1 MYPPTT
7 PDPLSHHHLTT
18 QILNYQ
24 LTHGMH
30 LKHIIHPSQ
39 PQPSHNIT
47 SSSSSSS
54 YPISTSIFPTPFPR
68 ALFHHAHTLQP
79 IYNELYARLSDN
91 ESWLYNSVIKPL
103 LPVDPFT
110 RILWEIHLR
119 MKSEREGGGGYGSD
133 ISMGL
138 FRSDYMLHVSGNGN
152 SDQEEE
158 VEVEVGISLKE
169 SENAGLR
176 LKQVEFNTIACAGGC
191 HANKVVDM
199 HRYLTRT
206 GVYNDSLS
214 SANGEESREK
224 SPITLS
230 SLPTNENIKGLADS
244 LATAHDIYGP
254 VRSDLATKTGVLF
267 VVQPDNFNV
276 ADEVPIEYA
285 LWDRDVPVPTYRV
298 EWGHDVLGRTCLG
311 GNRELLFY
319 PHLQGEGS
327 KPVEISVVYLRAG
340 LEVHEYDA
348 VGIECRVRLE
358 QSRAIKCPSVLGH
371 VLTFK
376 KVQQAIMGLG
386 VLERFL
392 NSEEKVKVIRDTFV
406 GMYPMDG
413 NSEEGRY
420 ARGLA
425 TNHETAWRYI
435 LKPSLEGGGHNI
447 YGENIPGFLLRMGSE
462 AEWGRYVLMERIRSP
477 VVRNVLMSRMGVE
490 ESDVVSELGVFG
502 LCIWK
507 KGDILRNET
516 VGWSLKTKFADVD
529 EMSVVKGF
537 GCFDTPLLV

>member
-7 PDPLSHHHLTT
+7 PDPLSHHHLAT

-30 LKHIIHPSQ
+30 LKHIIHFNQ

-47 SSSSSSS
+47 TSNSSS

-68 ALFHHAHTLQP
+68 ALFHQAHTLQP
-79 IYNELYARLSDN
+79 IYNELYAHLSDN

-103 LPVDPFT
+103 LPVDPFA

-119 MKSEREGGGGYGSD
+119 IKSKRGGGYGSD
-133 ISMGL
+133 ISMGI
-138 FRSDYMLHVSGNGN
+138 FRSDYMLHVPGDYN
-152 SDQEEE
+152 EEE
-158 VEVEVGISLKE
+158 GEVEVGISLEE
-169 SENAGLR
+169 SEDAGLM

-191 HANKVVDM
+191 HAKKVVDM

-206 GVYNDSLS
+206 GVYDSLS
-214 SANGEESREK
+214 NANGEETREK

-254 VRSDLATKTGVLF
+254 VKSDLATKTGVLF
-267 VVQPDNFNV
+267 IVQPDNFNV
-276 ADEVPIEYA
+276 ADELPIEYA

-298 EWGHDVLGRTCLG
+298 EWGDDVLGRTCLG
-311 GNRELLFY
+311 GDRELLFY

-348 VGIECRVRLE
+348 AGIECRVRLE

-371 VLTFK
+371 VLMFK
-376 KVQQAIMGLG
+376 KVQQALMGPA

-392 NSEEKVKVIRDTFV
+392 DSEEKVLAIRDTFV

-413 NSEEGRY
+413 DSEEGNY

-425 TNHETAWRYI
+425 TDPETAWRYI

-447 YGENIPGFLLRMGSE
+447 YGEDIPGFLLGMDSE
-462 AEWGRYVLMERIRSP
+462 SEWGRYVLMERIRSP
-477 VVRNVLMSRMGVE
+477 VVGNVLMSRMGVE

-507 KGDILRNET
+507 KGEILRNET

>member
-1 MYPPTT
+1 MYPPRT
-7 PDPLSHHHLTT
+7 PEPLSDHLTT

-30 LKHIIHPSQ
+30 LKHIHPNQ

-47 SSSSSSS
+47 SSSSS

-79 IYNELYARLSDN
+79 IYNELYARLSEN

-103 LPVDPFT
+103 LPVDSFART
-110 RILWEIHLR
+110 LWEIHLR
-119 MKSEREGGGGYGSD
+119 MKSKRGGGYGSD

-138 FRSDYMLHVSGNGN
+138 FRSDYMLHVSGNDDG
-152 SDQEEE
+152 DQEEE
-158 VEVEVGISLKE
+158 EVEVGISLEE

-191 HANKVVDM
+191 HAKKVVDM

-206 GVYNDSLS
+206 GAYDGSLS
-214 SANGEESREK
+214 DANGGERK
-224 SPITLS
+224 SPIKLS

-254 VRSDLATKTGVLF
+254 ARCDLATKTGVLF
-267 VVQPDNFNV
+267 IVQPDNFNV
-276 ADEVPIEYA
+276 ADELPIEYA

-298 EWGHDVLGRTCLG
+298 EWGEDVLERTCLG

-327 KPVEISVVYLRAG
+327 RPVEVSVVYLRAG

-348 VGIECRVRLE
+348 AGIECRVRLE

-376 KVQQAIMGLG
+376 KVQQALMGLG

-392 NSEEKVKVIRDTFV
+392 DSEEKVSVIRDTFV

-413 NSEEGRY
+413 DSEEGHY

-425 TNHETAWRYI
+425 TDHETAWRYI

-447 YGENIPGFLLRMGSE
+447 YGEDIPGFLLGMISE
-462 AEWGRYVLMERIRSP
+462 SEWGRYVLMERIRSP
-477 VVRNVLMSRMGVE
+477 VVGNVLMSRMGVE

-507 KGDILRNET
+507 KGEILTNET

>member
-7 PDPLSHHHLTT
+7 PEMQGHHLTT

-30 LKHIIHPSQ
+30 LKHINLA
-39 PQPSHNIT
+39 QPSHST
-47 SSSSSSS
+47 SS

-68 ALFHHAHTLQP
+68 ALFHDAQHTLQP

-91 ESWLYNSVIKPL
+91 EPWLYEKVIRPL
-103 LPVDPFT
+103 FPVDPFA
-110 RILWEIHLR
+110 RILWEIHIR
-119 MKSEREGGGGYGSD
+119 ITNEGEGGGYGSD

-138 FRSDYMLHVSGNGN
+138 FRSDYMLHVPGDGNGN
-152 SDQEEE
+152 DNQEGGDE
-158 VEVEVGISLKE
+158 VEISLDE
-169 SENAGLR
+169 SENAKHGLQ

-206 GVYNDSLS
+206 GVYSSLS
-214 SANGEESREK
+214 DANKGKGE

-230 SLPTNENIKGLADS
+230 SLPTNGNIKGLADS
-244 LATAHDIYGP
+244 LAVAHGMYGSA
-254 VRSDLATKTGVLF
+254 RCSLAAEAGVLF
-267 VVQPDNFNV
+267 IVQPNNFNV
-276 ADEVPIEYA
+276 ADELPIEYA
-285 LWDRDVPVPTYRV
+285 LWDRDIPVPTYRV
-298 EWGHDVLGRTCLG
+298 EWGDDVLERTCLS

-327 KPVEISVVYLRAG
+327 RGKGQPVEISVVYFRAG

-348 VGIECRVRLE
+348 TGIECRVRLE
-358 QSRAIKCPSVLGH
+358 QSRAIKCPSLLGH
-371 VLTFK
+371 ILTFK
-376 KVQQAIMGLG
+376 KVQQALMGPG

-392 NSEEKVKVIRDTFV
+392 DTEEKVSVIRDTFV
-406 GMYPMDG
+406 SMYPMDG
-413 NSEEGRY
+413 DSEEGRY
-420 ARGLA
+420 ARRLA
-425 TNHETAWRYI
+425 TNPDTAWKYI

-447 YGENIPGFLLRMGSE
+447 YGEDIPGFLLGMSSE
-462 AEWGRYVLMERIRSP
+462 SEWGRYVLMERIRSP
-477 VVRNVLMSRMGVE
+477 VVGNVLMSREGVE
-490 ESDVVSELGVFG
+490 ESDVISEVGVFG

-507 KGDILRNET
+507 KGEILRNET

>member
-7 PDPLSHHHLTT
+7 SSPLGHHHLTA

-30 LKHIIHPSQ
+30 LRHIHLKQ
-39 PQPSHNIT
+39 PQPSHNT
-47 SSSSSSS
+47 TSSSSS

-68 ALFHHAHTLQP
+68 ALFHHAHNLQP

-91 ESWLYNSVIKPL
+91 ESWLYNSVIAPL
-103 LPVDPFT
+103 LPVDSFA

-119 MKSEREGGGGYGSD
+119 MKNKRGGGGGGYGSD

-138 FRSDYMLHVSGNGN
+138 FRSDYMLHVPGEYN
-152 SDQEEE
+152 EE
-158 VEVEVGISLKE
+158 VEVEVGVSLE
-169 SENAGLR
+169 ENDNAGLR

-191 HANKVVDM
+191 HAKKVVDM

-206 GVYNDSLS
+206 GVYNDDGSLS
-214 SANGEESREK
+214 SAANGEGYREK

-244 LATAHDIYGP
+244 LATAHDIYYGGP

-276 ADEVPIEYA
+276 ADELPIEYA
-285 LWDRDVPVPTYRV
+285 LWDRENPIPTYRV
-298 EWGHDVLGRTCLG
+298 EWGDDVLERTCLG

-327 KPVEISVVYLRAG
+327 RPVEISVVYLRAG

-376 KVQQAIMGLG
+376 KVQQALMGPG

-392 NSEEKVKVIRDTFV
+392 DSKEKVSAIRDTFV
-406 GMYPMDG
+406 GMFSMDG
-413 NSEEGRY
+413 DSEEGRY

-425 TNHETAWRYI
+425 TDPESAWRYI

-447 YGENIPGFLLRMGSE
+447 YGEDIPGFLLGMSSE
-462 AEWGRYVLMERIRSP
+462 SEWGRYVLMERIRSP
-477 VVRNVLMSRMGVE
+477 VVGNVLMSRMGVE

-507 KGDILRNET
+507 KGEILRNKT

>member
-1 MYPPTT
+1 
-7 PDPLSHHHLTT
+7 
-18 QILNYQ
+18 
-24 LTHGMH
+24 MH
-30 LKHIIHPSQ
+30 LKHISLNQ

-47 SSSSSSS
+47 SSSS
-54 YPISTSIFPTPFPR
+54 YPISTSIFPTPFPKS
-68 ALFHHAHTLQP
+68 LFHHAHTLQP

-91 ESWLYNSVIKPL
+91 ESWLYDAVIKPL
-103 LPVDPFT
+103 LPVDPFA
-110 RILWEIHLR
+110 RILWEIQLLV
-119 MKSEREGGGGYGSD
+119 KSKRGGGYGSD
-133 ISMGL
+133 TSMGL
-138 FRSDYMLHVSGNGN
+138 FRSDYMLHVPRDYN
-152 SDQEEE
+152 EE
-158 VEVEVGISLKE
+158 VEVEVGNSLLDE
-169 SENAGLR
+169 SENAQQGLLQ

-206 GVYNDSLS
+206 GVYDDSLS
-214 SANGEESREK
+214 RANGEERK

-267 VVQPDNFNV
+267 VVQPNNFNV
-276 ADEVPIEYA
+276 ADELPIEYA
-285 LWDRDVPVPTYRV
+285 LWDRESPVPTYRV
-298 EWGHDVLGRTCLG
+298 EWGDDVLERTCLS

-348 VGIECRVRLE
+348 VGIACRVRLE

-376 KVQQAIMGLG
+376 KVQQALMAPG

-392 NSEEKVKVIRDTFV
+392 DSEEKVLAIRDTFV

-413 NSEEGRY
+413 DSEEGRF

-425 TNHETAWRYI
+425 TDPETAWRYI
-435 LKPSLEGGGHNI
+435 LKPSLEGGGHNV
-447 YGENIPGFLLRMGSE
+447 YGEDIPGFLLGMGSE
-462 AEWGRYVLMERIRSP
+462 SEWGRYVLMERIRPP
-477 VVRNVLMSRMGVE
+477 VVGNVLMSRMGVE

-502 LCIWK
+502 FCIWK
-507 KGDILRNET
+507 KGEILRNET